1 MKKIKFQSSKGG
13 VMSSSTPTRKYSAG
27 AGPRPGFHRQV
38 KIIIM
43 MMMVVVIMM
52 IMTVRV
58 GMMIIDD
65 FPRAPPP
72 LLDMERGWRWH
83 AGLVITDH

>member
-1 MKKIKFQSSKGG
+1 
-13 VMSSSTPTRKYSAG
+13 MSSSTPTRKYSAG

-43 MMMVVVIMM
+43 MVVMIIKAMVV
-52 IMTVRV
+52 
-58 GMMIIDD
+58 MMIIDD

-83 AGLVITDH
+83 AGLVIIDQPQKHCIIRT